1 MSELREIIEQLE
13 PLRNKEKEE
22 FFPRF
27 FKSGPGEYGEGDI
40 FVGITVPNARK
51 VAKNNIKSDL
61 NTVEQLLH
69 SKIHEYRLTAL
80 LILVE
85 KFSESKDEDYK
96 KEIVDLYIRNYRYI
110 NNWDLVDLSCYK
122 ILGPWLSNKD
132 RSILYEWANTD
143 HLWKQRIAMITCMH
157 FIRNNDF
164 KDCINLAEILLNHKH
179 DLIHKAVG
187 WLLREVGKRDITTEK
202 QFLNKYYKN
211 MPRTMLRYAIEKFPN
226 EERQDYLK
234 GRI

>member
-1 MSELREIIEQLE
+1 MKELQEIINQLE
-13 PLRNKEKEE
+13 ALRNKGKEV

-40 FVGITVPNARK
+40 FIGVTVPNARK
-51 VAKNNIKSDL
+51 VAKKNINSGLK
-61 NTVEQLLH
+61 TVEELLH
-69 SKIHEYRLTAL
+69 SKIHEHRLTAL
-80 LILVE
+80 LMLVE
-85 KFSESKDEDYK
+85 KFSKSKDELNK
-96 KEIVDLYIRNYRYI
+96 KQIVDLYLRNYEYI

-122 ILGPWLSNKD
+122 ILGPWLWDKD
-132 RSILYEWANTD
+132 RRILYEWAKTD

-164 KDCINLAEILLNHKH
+164 KDCMNLAEILLNHKH

-187 WLLREVGKRDITTEK
+187 WLLREVGKRDIAIEK
-202 QFLNKYYKN
+202 EFLKKHYNN